1 MKKEKK
7 ILIAIIGVLIV
18 SALIIFG
25 INELSKYK
33 TYSAKITQ
41 IEGKRII
48 IRDSDNIEYQLY
60 TNDIKINNTDGKII
74 DVSNLNIGDNIKII
88 IKDEIKRDIAM
99 TPKLLQNVKLI
110 KVLEKNLD
118 NVKQDTTKNENNKA
132 STTIKAVVVNAEKG
146 LLVMGI
152 ENTGDLY
159 DVNYENKD
167 NIKFKQGQEILI
179 YFNGGMLETYPAQI
193 INVEKIEILKEKS
206 DIKIPDDILRF
217 CYNSRNKVNVSV
229 SELTRTG
236 IEIIIKDTNELQYEY
251 SNSYKINKKVKN
263 KDYTG
268 VGYQIGENTGNSTAG
283 FTRYRT

>member
-1 MKKEKK
+1 MKKKTK
-7 ILIAIIGVLIV
+7 ILIAIIGVFLIF
-18 SALIIFG
+18 ALIIFG
-25 INELSKYK
+25 INELSKYT
-33 TYSAKITQ
+33 TYNAKITE

-48 IRDSDNIEYQLY
+48 IRDTDNIEYQLY
-60 TNDIKINNTDGKII
+60 TN
-74 DVSNLNIGDNIKII
+74 
-88 IKDEIKRDIAM
+88 
-99 TPKLLQNVKLI
+99 
-110 KVLEKNLD
+110 
-118 NVKQDTTKNENNKA
+118 NKA
-132 STTIKAVVVNAEKG
+132 NTTIKAVVVNPEKG

-152 ENTGDLY
+152 ENAGDLY
-159 DVNYENKD
+159 DVTYKNKD

-193 INVEKIEILKEKS
+193 INVEKIEILKEES

-217 CYNSRNKVNVSV
+217 CYSSRNNVTVSV
-229 SELTRTG
+229 SELTRIG

-251 SNSYKINKKVKN
+251 SNTYKINKKVKN

>member
-1 MKKEKK
+1 MKKKTK
-7 ILIAIIGVLIV
+7 ILIAIIGVLLIGV
-18 SALIIFG
+18 LIIFT
-25 INELSKYK
+25 INELSKYT
-33 TYSAKITQ
+33 TYIAEITE

-48 IRDSDNIEYQLY
+48 VIDTENIKYQLY
-60 TNDIKINNTDGKII
+60 TNNIKIKNEYGKNI
-74 DVSNLNIGDNIKII
+74 DISNLNIGDNIKII

-99 TPKLLQNVKLI
+99 TPTLLQNVKLI
-110 KVLEKNLD
+110 KVLENKND
-118 NVKQDTTKNENNKA
+118 NAIQDTIKNEDNKA
-132 STTIKAVVVNAEKG
+132 SNTIKAVVVNPEKG

-152 ENTGDLY
+152 ENAGDLY
-159 DVNYENKD
+159 DVSYENKD

-217 CYNSRNKVNVSV
+217 CYNSRNKVTVSV

-268 VGYQIGENTGNSTAG
+268 VGFQIGENTGNSTAG

>member
-1 MKKEKK
+1 MKKKTK
-7 ILIAIIGVLIV
+7 ILIAIIGVLLIGV
-18 SALIIFG
+18 LIIFT
-25 INELSKYK
+25 INELSKYT
-33 TYSAKITQ
+33 TYIAEITE

-48 IRDSDNIEYQLY
+48 VIDTENIKYQLY
-60 TNDIKINNTDGKII
+60 TNNIKIKNEYGKNI
-74 DVSNLNIGDNIKII
+74 DISNLNIGDNIKII

-99 TPKLLQNVKLI
+99 TPTLLQNVKLI
-110 KVLEKNLD
+110 KVLENKND
-118 NVKQDTTKNENNKA
+118 NAIQDTIKNEDNKA
-132 STTIKAVVVNAEKG
+132 SNTIKAVVVNPEKG

-152 ENTGDLY
+152 ENAGDLY
-159 DVNYENKD
+159 DVSYENKD

-193 INVEKIEILKEKS
+193 INVEKIEILKEES

-217 CYNSRNKVNVSV
+217 CYSSRNNVTVSV

-236 IEIIIKDTNELQYEY
+236 IEISIKDTNELQYEY
-251 SNSYKINKKVKN
+251 SNTYKINKKVKN

-283 FTRYRT
+283 FTRYRS